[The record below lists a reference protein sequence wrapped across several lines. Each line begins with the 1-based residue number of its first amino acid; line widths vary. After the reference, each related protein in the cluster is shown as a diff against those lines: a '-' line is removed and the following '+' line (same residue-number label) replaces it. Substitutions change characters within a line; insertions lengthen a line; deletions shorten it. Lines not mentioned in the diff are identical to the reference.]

1 MDPQTFLTLADEWVQ
16 GPTEA
21 HWRSAVSRAY
31 YAAFHFARLL
41 LEDLGFE
48 VERGDRAHAYLTHRL
63 CQCGQPEIGAAG
75 TTLIDLRRSRNEA
88 DYGLKT
94 PFSHRRAIHEV
105 HTAHE
110 TITVL
115 QQGFVEP
122 IRTTITE
129 SMRRYERDVLKSV
142 TWRGRRNR

>member
-1 MDPQTFLTLADEWVQ
+1 MDPETFLSLADEWVH

-31 YAAFHFARLL
+31 YAAFHVARLL

-63 CQCGQPEIGAAG
+63 CQCSHPEVGTAG
-75 TTLIDLRRSRNEA
+75 TTLIDLRRSRNDA

-94 PFSHRRAIHEV
+94 PFSHRRAIQEV
-105 HTAHE
+105 HTAHD
-110 TITVL
+110 TIAAL
-115 QQGFVEP
+115 QRGFVDPNRMPTTEA
-122 IRTTITE
+122 IRQ
-129 SMRRYERDVLKSV
+129 YERDVLKSV
-142 TWRGRRNR
+142 TWRGPIKH

>member
-1 MDPQTFLTLADEWVQ
+1 MDPQTFLSLADEWVQ

-31 YAAFHFARLL
+31 YATFHVARLL

-63 CQCGQPEIGAAG
+63 CQCGHLEIGAAG

-94 PFSHRRAIHEV
+94 PFSHRRAIQDI

-110 TITVL
+110 TIAAL
-115 QQGFVEP
+115 QQGFAEP
-122 IRTTITE
+122 NRTTITE
-129 SMRRYERDVLKSV
+129 AMRQYERDVLKSV
-142 TWRGRRNR
+142 TWRGRTKR

>member
-31 YAAFHFARLL
+31 YAAFHVARLL
-41 LEDLGFE
+41 LDDLGFE

-94 PFSHRRAIHEV
+94 PFSHRRAIQEV

-110 TITVL
+110 TITAL

-129 SMRRYERDVLKSV
+129 AMRRYERDVLKSV